1 MSDDQQVDFWS
12 LWKTASDDA
21 RFRYRL
27 NRRFVGFF
35 VGLLVI
41 IWGYF
46 IATWIHV
53 GSLTLSLGGYVA
65 VYGLLTVV
73 LGVLILRWRAFC
85 VMSGVLVFDD
95 RLVWNDKGTVTELL
109 WDDLTMSGVQLS
121 SDTEDPTE
129 LRSHI
134 ALKLPDGTTRRLQVT
149 VAYAWLEN
157 VELLLGAIL
166 SRATE
171 GGPGDD
177 GAPKPPK
184 KSRSGAKGLKSV

>member
-1 MSDDQQVDFWS
+1 MSDDGRIDFWG
-12 LWKTASDDA
+12 LWKSSSDDA

-35 VGLLVI
+35 VGLLAI

-46 IATWIHV
+46 LVTLINV
-53 GSLTLSLGGYVA
+53 ESLTLSLGAYVG
-65 VYGLLTVV
+65 VYGLLTLVV
-73 LGVLILRWRAFC
+73 GFLILRWRAFC
-85 VMSGVLVFDD
+85 VMSGVLVLDD
-95 RLVWNDKGTVTELL
+95 RLVWNDRGTVTELR
-109 WDDLTMSGVQLS
+109 WEHLTMAGVQLS

-134 ALKLPDGTTRRLQVT
+134 ALTLPDGTTRRLQVT

-171 GGPGDD
+171 GGPGKD
-177 GAPKPPK
+177 GAPKSPK
-184 KSRSGAKGLKSV
+184 TLGRRAKG